1 MLGSVVDCQPLGSAA
16 PGAAA
21 FGATVPRRS
30 VCCQSSNILRARRRG
45 GTCWAR
51 SESMGMP
58 LSCTFW
64 RTWRTS
70 GQNRPSLLRNERTS
84 SIIHQYLKSSTSCD
98 PIVLAKKT
106 TICIYL
112 SRIYSSTHHVLH
124 LLPQPVHC
132 LGLFIQHRVAQQH
145 GPGLGQF
152 GGGMFFAHRLVDPPL
167 LLEVPVADQ

>member
-16 PGAAA
+16 PGGAGAA

-64 RTWRTS
+64 TWRTS
-70 GQNRPSLLRNERTS
+70 GLAGKRKDIIIYSTPVFEIIYQLRPHIFGQEN
-84 SIIHQYLKSSTSCD
+84 HYL
-98 PIVLAKKT
+98 
-106 TICIYL
+106 YL
-112 SRIYSSTHHVLH
+112 SRILTAQPIMSCISCRSQSTAWGSSFNTALRSST
-124 LLPQPVHC
+124 
-132 LGLFIQHRVAQQH
+132 AQAS
-145 GPGLGQF
+145 GSLAVGCSL
-152 GGGMFFAHRLVDPPL
+152 RIVS
-167 LLEVPVADQ
+167 